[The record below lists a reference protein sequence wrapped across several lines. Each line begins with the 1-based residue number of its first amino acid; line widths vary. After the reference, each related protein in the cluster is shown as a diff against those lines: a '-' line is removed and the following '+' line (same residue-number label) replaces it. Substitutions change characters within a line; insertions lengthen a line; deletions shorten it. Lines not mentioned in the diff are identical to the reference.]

1 MAKVKIY
8 PGALSGIVN
17 VPSSKSMGH
26 REIIC
31 AALAQGISV
40 IDNISTALF
49 KSAWCTVGTYSK
61 PV

>member
-31 AALAQGISV
+31 AALAQGVVTLRNVQTGESRDV
-40 IDNISTALF
+40 RFALPY
-49 KSAWCTVGTYSK
+49 KIK
-61 PV
+61 IQ

>member
-40 IDNISTALF
+40 IENISMSDDIKARLR
-49 KSAWCTVGTYSK
+49 CL
-61 PV
+61 